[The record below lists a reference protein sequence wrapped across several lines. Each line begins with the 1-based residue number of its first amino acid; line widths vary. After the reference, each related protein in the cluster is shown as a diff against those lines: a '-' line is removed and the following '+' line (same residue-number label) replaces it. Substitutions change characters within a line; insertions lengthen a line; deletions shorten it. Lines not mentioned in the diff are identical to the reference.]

1 MPMSPEQ
8 AAKEMVKVAAA
19 FKMLESGRISTMS
32 EADFQAFKEW
42 LN

>member
-1 MPMSPEQ
+1 MSPEQ
-8 AAKEMVKVAAA
+8 AQKELAKVAVA

-32 EADFQAFKEW
+32 EADFKMFKEW